1 MTQDGSNQGPVD
13 GNHADQGAAGDASA
27 EGSDVT
33 HRWSA
38 QTPDGAPQWGAP
50 AGAAAQ
56 SETPATGQPADA
68 GQQSWQTQQPPAQQS
83 WGQPADQAQ
92 QPWQAEQPQA
102 PQQSWQAE
110 QPQQPQQS
118 WQTQQP
124 QAQQSWGQPADQAQ
138 QAYGQQGYDQTQPA
152 APAWG
157 QPADQAYG
165 QQAYGQSAD
174 QGYGA
179 AAGYGQQA
187 YGQQSYGQQPA
198 YGQQAAYGQVPAY
211 GQPAYGASSDAGFLG
226 AGSTVKSANI
236 NLLRIL
242 SYVLIAGGALAII
255 GSFLP
260 WATVSA
266 SSFSASG
273 SGVSGWQGIIALVGG
288 LGAIAAGVLMFLQ
301 LGKNVLNIAMPVVG
315 LVAGIAI
322 LIGVVAIIME
332 VNSTDVSAMPAGFTV
347 AVGMGAWLALAGGV
361 IALVGGVMSALKS
374 KA

>member
-92 QPWQAEQPQA
+92 QPWQAEQPQ
-102 PQQSWQAE
+102 
-110 QPQQPQQS
+110 QPQQS

-187 YGQQSYGQQPA
+187 YGQQPA